1 MPGDLQINDGTRK
14 LGLMLLLS
22 CPQLAFFALSVLAAV
37 SFPAVRLLLNGEL
50 VQSSGAK
57 AMRSKSHSKRVS
69 DKQLISKAV
78 QRIFFSSFNPLGE
91 KMMQMKTP
99 RGSSLL

>member
-1 MPGDLQINDGTRK
+1 MPGDLQVNDGTRK
-14 LGLMLLLS
+14 LGLVLLLS
-22 CPQLAFFALSVLAAV
+22 CPQLAFFALSVLAAA

-57 AMRSKSHSKRVS
+57 AMRSKFHSKRVS

-78 QRIFFSSFNPLGE
+78 QQIFFSSFNPLGE
-91 KMMQMKTP
+91 KMMQMKYP
-99 RGSSLL
+99 KGK